1 MVRQASAM
9 QQTYLQET
17 RANPQFQR
25 FLEAADRL
33 GPHLT
38 NDGFA
43 KILSSLVVIPLEPEG
58 RDRREKATAP
68 RERAISLPSGSPQDT
83 IAPTERATLSNRQD
97 SLPTTTPPGFTPRS
111 DSKTDVSIIVRLHFV
126 EAMMVLLFNALD
138 EKKQDSVKDG
148 FGSLLKKVEN
158 LEILGAPPA
167 TLQAYREALGA
178 MHGALESN
186 PQPEELAAALGD
198 DFAKRFRR
206 YDAP

>member
-1 MVRQASAM
+1 MVRQTSALR
-9 QQTYLQET
+9 QTSLQET
-17 RANPQFQR
+17 GADRQFQR
-25 FLEAADRL
+25 FLKAADRL

-38 NDGFA
+38 NDGFV
-43 KILSSLVVIPLEPEG
+43 KVLSSLVVIPLEPEG
-58 RDRREKATAP
+58 RGRRENATAP
-68 RERAISLPSGSPQDT
+68 RQPAISLPSGLPLGT

-97 SLPTTTPPGFTPRS
+97 SLPTTPPSFTPRS
-111 DSKTDVSIIVRLHFV
+111 DSKTDVSIIARLHFV
-126 EAMMVLLFNALD
+126 EAMMMLLFNALD
-138 EKKQDSVKDG
+138 EKQQDSVKDG

-186 PQPEELAAALGD
+186 PEPEELAAALGD